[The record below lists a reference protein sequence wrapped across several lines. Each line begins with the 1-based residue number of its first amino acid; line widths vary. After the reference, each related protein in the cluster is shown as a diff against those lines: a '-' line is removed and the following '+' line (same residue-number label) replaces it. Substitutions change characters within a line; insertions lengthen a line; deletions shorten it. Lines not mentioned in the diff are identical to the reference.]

1 MGRHSTP
8 PIDLAAP
15 PRSRVRRAIA
25 LLTSLALVLAL
36 AVVGASAASAA
47 PATVPVSN
55 LVLSGGAHTPLV
67 VGDTVM
73 LTGDWGPVD
82 NPQNGDNFTV
92 TLPSVFKS
100 TFTDG
105 QTFNLGTSPTYGTC
119 VISNSSTVLTCT
131 LNGDHSTLT
140 GVGGKFGLQLKATGT
155 TTEDHV
161 EFQTSGGPLTV
172 TLPGGPISD
181 GSSLQT
187 EFTKVGALQSNKW
200 SVKWTITIGGDNIA
214 GMPTVTVNDDLT
226 GGSGTHTLCAAAPTV
241 TAQGRNTTAP
251 GISVNESDPSKPI
264 FTLTAPTGGF
274 DSNTKY
280 IITYDTCTPG
290 NRIDPK
296 GTTYDNSASF
306 KDKGGST
313 QSSGPKTVTQD
324 WELPSPVKTG
334 ALLTGTDRYQKILW
348 TVDIPGSLIKG
359 TGQVDLADTLGADQA
374 LCLPTAD
381 YGLGVTVGEWY
392 GPNSGATITNNT
404 NITYSITS
412 DTAFT
417 ITLNSG
423 GTGYS
428 FKDSPYVY
436 RVTYTTCVTTNK
448 LPDFGTKFTNSVVI
462 KGNTAPGTVT
472 MPTWKTG
479 KTGTINGTGAT
490 INGHNYPANTTIGWT
505 VTIPGQVIEGTS
517 PLTLT
522 DTPSATQ
529 AICTPNGLNGTTDAE
544 LKTRLGLT
552 VKAIDQV
559 NGGGKSDV
567 DLLSNTTVSLN
578 GSDIVFTITPP
589 VGHFSREYQY
599 KVAYT
604 LCTASGGV
612 DAPNTSYSNALSGVG
627 NGVSNSV
634 KLSNDAWG
642 TGSGVLPVSSG
653 SFALTKTVEGDA
665 ADRVSAADFTVK
677 VKEIPPTDSPM
688 SPVSYTLTVKDG
700 QTVSGLHALGTG
712 WTIELEE
719 ATLPTANGVWHDPV
733 FAPATPGDS
742 NVLISDAGK
751 KATITPVPG
760 GANVGVMLTNTL
772 SKTYA
777 VGDYTWI
784 DANNNGIQDADELPL
799 EGVKVELFKK
809 DGSAA
814 TDVYGNTVPA
824 TTTNAAGLYMFDEL
838 PAGDYKIKF
847 TLTPEQ
853 AAKYRFTTMDAQ
865 SNTNDSKDSD
875 ANSSGWTVVF
885 TLDSSNGA
893 LTHEYASQQV
903 KATEGIDP
911 TWDAGVVLR
920 PTGGGGTTETTTT
933 PTTAPTTPVTA
944 PTTAVTT
951 PTTGHPTTTQPPLT
965 TTVPAPNQCV
975 DLVETGFRPGETVTV
990 RVNGPD
996 GQYELSATADANGTV
1011 HVCLRASHPQTVT
1024 VEVLGENRH
1033 IVRDVTIG
1041 VLGAGGSLSYTG
1053 VPMWS
1058 MIGVA
1063 MLLLAAG
1070 GALVFGVRRRK
1081 HAH

>member
-1 MGRHSTP
+1 
-8 PIDLAAP
+8 
-15 PRSRVRRAIA
+15 
-25 LLTSLALVLAL
+25 LTSLALVLAL
-36 AVVGASAASAA
+36 AVVGAVSGSVASAA
-47 PATVPVSN
+47 TGDVPVSN
-55 LVLSGGAHTPLV
+55 LALSGGAHTPLV
-67 VGDTVM
+67 VGDTVT

-100 TFTDG
+100 TFMDG

-187 EFTKVGALQSNKW
+187 GFTKVGALQSNKW
-200 SVKWTITIGGDNIA
+200 SVKWTVTIGGDSIA

-226 GGSGTHTLCAAAPTV
+226 GGSGAHTLCAPAPTV

-251 GISVNESDPSKPI
+251 GISVNKSDPSKPI

-280 IITYDTCTPG
+280 VITYYTCTPG
-290 NRIDPK
+290 NLIDPK
-296 GTTYDNSASF
+296 DTTYYNSASF
-306 KDKGGST
+306 EDKGGST
-313 QSSGPKTVTQD
+313 QSLGPKIVTQD

-334 ALLTGTDRYQKILW
+334 AFLTGTDRYQKIRW

-374 LCLPTAD
+374 LCSPTAD
-381 YGLGVTVGEWY
+381 YGLGVTVGERY
-392 GPNSGATITNNT
+392 GPNSGATITSNA
-404 NITYSITS
+404 NIVYNKAS

-448 LPDFGTKFTNSVVI
+448 LPDFDTKFTNSVVV
-462 KGNTAPGTVT
+462 KGKTAPGTVT

-490 INGHNYPANTTIGWT
+490 ISDHNYPANTTIGWT

-517 PLTLT
+517 PLTFT

-529 AICTPNGLNGTTDAE
+529 AVCTPNGLNGTTDAD

-552 VKAIDQV
+552 AKAIDQV
-559 NGGGKSDV
+559 DGGGEPEV
-567 DLLSNTTVSLN
+567 DLLSDTSVSLN
-578 GSDIVFTITPP
+578 GSDIVLTITPP

-599 KVAYT
+599 KVLYT

-612 DAPNTSYSNALSGVG
+612 DAPDTAYSNQLTGVG
-627 NGVSNSV
+627 NGASNSV

-653 SFALTKTVEGDA
+653 SFALTKTVKGDA
-665 ADRVSAADFTVK
+665 ASRVATTDFTVN
-677 VKEIPPTDSPM
+677 VKEIPPTGSPM

-712 WTIELEE
+712 WTVELEE
-719 ATLPTANGVWHDPV
+719 ATLPTASGVWHDPV
-733 FAPATPGDS
+733 FTPATSGDS
-742 NVLISDAGK
+742 NVVISDAGK

-760 GANVGVMLTNTL
+760 GTNVGVALTNTL
-772 SKTYA
+772 SKTFA
-777 VGDYTWI
+777 VGDYVWVDTNK
-784 DANNNGIQDADELPL
+784 DGLQGDPSVEPPL
-799 EGVKVELFKK
+799 EGVKVELFKA
-809 DGSAA
+809 DGRAA

-838 PAGDYKIKF
+838 PAGDYKLKF

-865 SNTNDSKDSD
+865 SNGKDKEDSD
-875 ANSSGWTVVF
+875 ANSSGWTVPF
-885 TLDSSNGA
+885 TLDSSNDA
-893 LTHEYASQQV
+893 LTHEYESQRV

-911 TWDAGVVLR
+911 TWDAGVILR
-920 PTGGGGTTETTTT
+920 PTGGDGTTETTTT
-933 PTTAPTTPVTA
+933 PTTAPTTPVTT
-944 PTTAVTT
+944 PTTPVTT
-951 PTTGHPTTTQPPLT
+951 PTTGHPTTTLPPVT
-965 TTVPAPNQCV
+965 TTVPAPNQCA

-990 RVNGPD
+990 RVTGPD

-1011 HVCLRASHPQTVT
+1011 HVCLRASHPKTVT
-1024 VEVLGENRH
+1024 VEVLGENRQV
-1033 IVRDVTIG
+1033 VREVTIG
-1041 VLGAGGSLSYTG
+1041 VLGAGGSLPNTG

-1070 GALVFGVRRRK
+1070 GALAFGFRRK